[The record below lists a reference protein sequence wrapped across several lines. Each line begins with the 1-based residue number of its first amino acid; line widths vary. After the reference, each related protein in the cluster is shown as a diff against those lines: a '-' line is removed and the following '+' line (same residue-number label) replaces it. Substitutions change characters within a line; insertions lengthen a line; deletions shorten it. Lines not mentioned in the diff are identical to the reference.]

1 MKKKHLIVATVVA
14 LSASMMMQSCI
25 GSFALFNKVKNWNE
39 HVGDK
44 FVNELVFVAM
54 WILPV
59 YELSF
64 VADLFILNTIEF
76 WSGTNP
82 ALAETKVIDGKD
94 AQYLVARNQNGYVIT
109 NMKTNQE
116 TRFNFNA
123 QDNSWSLENNGQEVK
138 LFTFVDDTHVD
149 IINRDG
155 GYTRVELSQPGV
167 LAYQQLV
174 GVDGVAFALR
184 SDRIAT
190 QRVKNRSPGA
200 ISHERP
206 WIVGAVLAP
215 IPVK

>member
-1 MKKKHLIVATVVA
+1 MRKKHLIVATVVA

-25 GSFALFNKVKNWNE
+25 GSFALFNKVKTWNE

-54 WILPV
+54 WVLPV
-59 YELSF
+59 YELCF
-64 VADLFILNTIEF
+64 VADLFILNSIEF
-76 WSGTNP
+76 WSGENP
-82 ALAETKVIDGKD
+82 ALTAETKIIDGKN
-94 AQYLVARNQNGYVIT
+94 AQYLVARNEAGYTIT
-109 NMKTNQE
+109 NMTTKQV

-123 QDNSWSLENNGQEVK
+123 EDNSWSLENNGEEVK

-174 GVDGVAFALR
+174 GFGGTAFAL
-184 SDRIAT
+184 
-190 QRVKNRSPGA
+190 K
-200 ISHERP
+200 
-206 WIVGAVLAP
+206 
-215 IPVK
+215 

>member
-94 AQYLVARNQNGYVIT
+94 AQYLVARNQNGYIIT

-116 TRFNFNA
+116 TRFNFHA

-184 SDRIAT
+184 
-190 QRVKNRSPGA
+190 
-200 ISHERP
+200 
-206 WIVGAVLAP
+206 
-215 IPVK
+215 

>member
-174 GVDGVAFALR
+174 GIDGVAFALR
-184 SDRIAT
+184 
-190 QRVKNRSPGA
+190 
-200 ISHERP
+200 
-206 WIVGAVLAP
+206 
-215 IPVK
+215 

>member
-1 MKKKHLIVATVVA
+1 MRKKHLIVATVVA

-59 YELSF
+59 YELCF
-64 VADLFILNTIEF
+64 TADLLILNSVEF
-76 WSGTNP
+76 WSGENP
-82 ALAETKVIDGKD
+82 ALSAETKVVDGKD
-94 AQYLVARNQNGYVIT
+94 AQYLVARNEAGYTIT
-109 NMKTNQE
+109 NMTTKQV

-123 QDNSWSLENNGQEVK
+123 KENSWSLENNGEEVK

-149 IINRDG
+149 VIIRDG
-155 GYTRVELSQPGV
+155 SYTRVELSQPGV

-174 GVDGVAFALR
+174 GIGGTAFAM
-184 SDRIAT
+184 
-190 QRVKNRSPGA
+190 K
-200 ISHERP
+200 
-206 WIVGAVLAP
+206 
-215 IPVK
+215 

>member
-116 TRFNFNA
+116 TRFNFNV

-184 SDRIAT
+184 
-190 QRVKNRSPGA
+190 
-200 ISHERP
+200 
-206 WIVGAVLAP
+206 
-215 IPVK
+215 

>member
-82 ALAETKVIDGKD
+82 AETKVIDGKD

-184 SDRIAT
+184 
-190 QRVKNRSPGA
+190 
-200 ISHERP
+200 
-206 WIVGAVLAP
+206 
-215 IPVK
+215 

>member
-155 GYTRVELSQPGV
+155 
-167 LAYQQLV
+167 
-174 GVDGVAFALR
+174 
-184 SDRIAT
+184 
-190 QRVKNRSPGA
+190 
-200 ISHERP
+200 
-206 WIVGAVLAP
+206 
-215 IPVK
+215 